1 MRRSVLRIGLVAC
14 CAKKGAVP
22 CAAKD
27 LYLSPLFTKS
37 RAWVERHC
45 DRWLILSAEH
55 GLLAPETV
63 IAPYERT
70 LNRMNATDRRAW
82 GDRVRQQFESVAGS
96 RFVALAGVRYCEPL
110 VALDLERP
118 MAGLGIGQQLA
129 WLSHARKAT
138 TF

>member
-1 MRRSVLRIGLVAC
+1 M
-14 CAKKGAVP
+14 
-22 CAAKD
+22 
-27 LYLSPLFTKS
+27 S
-37 RAWVERHC
+37 RAARLIRPKRIAVESERNAC
-45 DRWLILSAEH
+45 D
-55 GLLAPETV
+55 
-63 IAPYERT
+63 RT
-70 LNRMNATDRRAW
+70 LNQMSANDRRVW
-82 GDRVRQQFESVAGS
+82 GDLVRQQLESVAGS